1 MQRIGVEVSSGSPL
15 WLHNTSRIM
24 VKCVDWKMKH
34 RGDREELKTAG
45 IAKGPS
51 GQGFGVGDLTCLS

>member
-1 MQRIGVEVSSGSPL
+1 
-15 WLHNTSRIM
+15 M

-34 RGDREELKTAG
+34 IGDREELKTAG